1 MQHLSRH
8 RRPWSPAVWVAVALL
23 AGACAFV
30 PLKAPPAA
38 VDGGVT
44 GRPCTPTAT
53 RSCALPY
60 PSDEFTVEDRSTATG
75 RRVVAPEGL
84 FPQAVLDR
92 LGPGA
97 SQQDA
102 FANADG
108 FSAVTPVI
116 FEFAEPV
123 APGSLPADGGDVLA
137 VFDAA
142 TGERVPMRAAV
153 PVDAARHGA
162 PDTIVMAWPR
172 SRFEYGRTYVARVT
186 DGLRARS
193 GGPAPRAPGLARST
207 DPRVA
212 MLRED
217 LARVEGDRWDRVLNA
232 TRFTVRSRDNATL
245 QLDRMAQIVRA
256 ADHPIRNLRVG
267 PPFLVQH
274 AAAVVTGEVLLS
286 DFRDPNGVARAEHGA
301 TPTWERFVLVLP
313 ERAAGPAGAPVV
325 IYGHGIT
332 AAKETMIFTASSNA
346 KLGLATIGIDVPNH
360 GDRQSGDG
368 GYVLDITSS
377 RTFGRLA
384 SMPLQGIIDQ
394 LSLLEAVQ
402 DHLGGLELE
411 IPATLLG
418 PARPAVGLDTS
429 TVLYQG
435 TSMGGV
441 LGAAFVGLAPE
452 LDGAFLQVAGAGIAD
467 VIMNSLIW
475 PLFMGVVPSGA
486 STGDAYALMGGATML
501 LDHAEN
507 ANLLDRISANGTP
520 VFLAYGV
527 GDGVVPNVTSD
538 RLISLLDLPL
548 VGRSL
553 TEITLP
559 HRATGSDA
567 IPADGAGAAQLWP
580 FSSAEL
586 QSFAAHIVF
595 AQDRS
600 VRLLEEWLQGR
611 LRAEG
616 VTG

>member
-1 MQHLSRH
+1 
-8 RRPWSPAVWVAVALL
+8 
-23 AGACAFV
+23 
-30 PLKAPPAA
+30 
-38 VDGGVT
+38 
-44 GRPCTPTAT
+44 
-53 RSCALPY
+53 
-60 PSDEFTVEDRSTATG
+60 
-75 RRVVAPEGL
+75 
-84 FPQAVLDR
+84 
-92 LGPGA
+92 
-97 SQQDA
+97 
-102 FANADG
+102 
-108 FSAVTPVI
+108 
-116 FEFAEPV
+116 
-123 APGSLPADGGDVLA
+123 
-137 VFDAA
+137 
-142 TGERVPMRAAV
+142 
-153 PVDAARHGA
+153 
-162 PDTIVMAWPR
+162 
-172 SRFEYGRTYVARVT
+172 
-186 DGLRARS
+186 
-193 GGPAPRAPGLARST
+193 
-207 DPRVA
+207 
-212 MLRED
+212 ML
-217 LARVEGDRWDRVLNA
+217 
-232 TRFTVRSRDNATL
+232 
-245 QLDRMAQIVRA
+245 
-256 ADHPIRNLRVG
+256 
-267 PPFLVQH
+267 
-274 AAAVVTGEVLLS
+274 
-286 DFRDPNGVARAEHGA
+286 
-301 TPTWERFVLVLP
+301 
-313 ERAAGPAGAPVV
+313 
-325 IYGHGIT
+325 
-332 AAKETMIFTASSNA
+332 FTAGSNA
-346 KLGLATIGIDVPNH
+346 KLGMATIGIDVPNH
-360 GDRQSGDG
+360 GDRQTGDG

-384 SMPLQGIIDQ
+384 SMPLQGVIDQ

-452 LDGAFLQVAGAGIAD
+452 LDGAFLQVAGSGIAD

-520 VFLAYGV
+520 VFLTYGV

-548 VGRSL
+548 VGPSL

-567 IPADGAGAAQLWP
+567 IPADGAGVAQLWP

-586 QSFAAHIVF
+586 QSIAAHIVF

-616 VTG
+616 IAG